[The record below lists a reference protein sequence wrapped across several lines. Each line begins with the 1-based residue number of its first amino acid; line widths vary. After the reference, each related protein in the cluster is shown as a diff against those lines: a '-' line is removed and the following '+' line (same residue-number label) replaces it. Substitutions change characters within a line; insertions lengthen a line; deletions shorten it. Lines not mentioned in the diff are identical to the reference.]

1 MGVHEL
7 VKEEIIKID
16 GMAEVILFGS
26 RARGDFRNDSDWDFL
41 ILLDR
46 PLDQPLKDLILS
58 TTYQLELQTDSVF
71 NILIHTKEDWARRSI
86 TPLYATI
93 QKEGKRA

>member
-26 RARGDFRNDSDWDFL
+26 RARGDFRNDSDWDVL

-46 PLDQPLKDLILS
+46 PLDQPLKDLILA
-58 TTYQLELQTDSVF
+58 TLYQLELQTDSVF
-71 NILIHTKEDWARRSI
+71 NILIHTKEDWAMRSI
-86 TPLYATI
+86 TPLYAII

>member
-46 PLDQPLKDLILS
+46 PLDQPLKDLILA
-58 TTYQLELQTDSVF
+58 TLYQLELQTDSVF
-71 NILIHTKEDWARRSI
+71 NILIHTKEDWAMRSI
-86 TPLYATI
+86 TPLYAII

>member
-1 MGVHEL
+1 MDLHNF
-7 VKEEIIKID
+7 VKTEISKID
-16 GMAEVILFGS
+16 PLAEVILFGS

-46 PLDQPLKDLILS
+46 PMDQPLKDLILA
-58 TTYQLELQTDSVF
+58 TIYQIELQTDSVF
-71 NILIHTKEDWARRSI
+71 NALIHTKEDWAMRSI
-86 TPLYATI
+86 TPLYAII